1 MTFERVANCVSKLR
15 RKHWDF
21 SFLMSWGLFVPNT
34 ASSTQSMLGSLK
46 PPIFPAAYFH
56 GNKSIMPDM
65 AIPVIHMHTHTHH
78 NTTQQGKHAGMWKFT
93 EQNPGIK
100 NRDGCRMYK
109 YGGGSEDLSTCGRL
123 IRTLAVSRGAP
134 VMEAEVR
141 TPECS
146 GGRRRKLNQ
155 RR

>member
-15 RKHWDF
+15 RELRFFFFNVLGIVCTKHSDF
-21 SFLMSWGLFVPNT
+21 HPVHAGLSETPQSFLQPISMEIKASCQTWLFLSYT
-34 ASSTQSMLGSLK
+34 C
-46 PPIFPAAYFH
+46 
-56 GNKSIMPDM
+56 
-65 AIPVIHMHTHTHH
+65 THTHH

-134 VMEAEVR
+134 AMEAEVK